1 MSRFKGS
8 GLEVKMR
15 GRLLGFELDTNDLI
29 SSSDR
34 LRVVMRSA
42 KGSFVKDMNRILR
55 AKVKD
60 RIPALREKLQEG
72 YKGGYIGG
80 KVLKAMGTKD
90 FEMKEQGSHTR
101 HKDIPDI
108 WSRLVSKKGMNIKIL
123 GTGSKVT
130 VKTSFKDSRRR
141 DVMFYDIEQGKV
153 PRMSTVATKLD
164 ATCLPFIQNGMF
176 ADILDSWGLTTTISF
191 QYGVIRYFENR
202 EKALK
207 GT

>member
-8 GLEVKMR
+8 GLEVQTR
-15 GRLLGFELDTNDLI
+15 GRLLGYELNTKDLI
-29 SSSDR
+29 TSSER
-34 LRVVMRSA
+34 LQAVMRGA
-42 KGSFVKDMNRILR
+42 KGSFTRDMNRILK

-72 YKGGYIGG
+72 YKGGFIGG
-80 KVLKAMGTKD
+80 KALKAMGTKD
-90 FEMKEQGSHTR
+90 FEMKEQGTHTR

-108 WSRLVSKKGMNIKIL
+108 WSRLVSKKGMNVKIM
-123 GTGSKVT
+123 GTGGRVT
-130 VKTSFKDSRRR
+130 IKTSFKNSRRR

-153 PRMSTVATKLD
+153 PRMSTVARRLD
-164 ATCLPFIQNGMF
+164 ATCLPFLQNGMF
-176 ADILDSWGLTTTISF
+176 ADILESWGLGTSIGF
-191 QYGVIRYFENR
+191 QYAVISYFEDR